1 MCGNILMVLVI
12 KSSHCLPTNKEER
25 VMSLP
30 QHCKVYGKAS
40 VTITL
45 TNTGEVLA
53 EVSFEIV
60 P

>member
-1 MCGNILMVLVI
+1 MVLVI